1 MTGKQHGK
9 ISMESLISL
18 HWEVAVLQAD
28 IGLLAVL
35 VCKENSY
42 MLIVKSWFPMIEK
55 QELLS
60 TTKWAS
66 CAH

>member
-42 MLIVKSWFPMIEK
+42 MLIVKS
-55 QELLS
+55 
-60 TTKWAS
+60 
-66 CAH
+66 